1 MFANQVRGTV
11 AGPDDRNRLR
21 KLAGNMGEE
30 DRKKQLA
37 QSAEQRREIENSFQ
51 NAIVNQ
57 EKLVD
62 LTEKIWLAVPL
73 SQRSRFTAEDWQR
86 AIYDRCTPA
95 LQRAEAKL
103 EENKIDEK
111 MFVAKVK
118 IMRQIFAS
126 QVVHAMQ
133 TVSEKYRSM

>member
-1 MFANQVRGTV
+1 MS
-11 AGPDDRNRLR
+11 
-21 KLAGNMGEE
+21 E
-30 DRKKQLA
+30 DERKKQLA
-37 QSAEQRREIENSFQ
+37 QSAEQRRDIETTLG

-62 LTEKIWLAVPL
+62 LAEKIWLAIPF

-95 LQRAEAKL
+95 LQRAEEKL

-118 IMRQIFAS
+118 ILRQIFAA
-126 QVVHAMQ
+126 QVIQAMQ
-133 TVSEKYRSM
+133 TVAEKYRK

>member
-1 MFANQVRGTV
+1 M
-11 AGPDDRNRLR
+11 AGHDERSRLR
-21 KLAGNMGEE
+21 KLAGNMSED

-37 QSAEQRREIENSFQ
+37 QSAEQRREIEDSFS

-62 LTEKIWLAVPL
+62 LTEKIWLAVPM

-118 IMRQIFAS
+118 ILRQIFAS

-133 TVSEKYRSM
+133 TVAEKYRTMT

>member
-1 MFANQVRGTV
+1 M
-11 AGPDDRNRLR
+11 AGQDDRNRLR
-21 KLAGNMGEE
+21 KLAGNMSED

-37 QSAEQRREIENSFQ
+37 QSTEQRREQETSF
-51 NAIVNQ
+51 NNGIVNQ
-57 EKLVD
+57 EKLVELAD
-62 LTEKIWLAVPL
+62 KIWLAVPL
-73 SQRSRFTAEDWQR
+73 SQRGRFTAEDWQR

-118 IMRQIFAS
+118 ILRQIFAS

-133 TVSEKYRSM
+133 SVSEKYRKS

>member
-1 MFANQVRGTV
+1 LDEGFKV
-11 AGPDDRNRLR
+11 AGQDDRNRLR
-21 KLAGNMGEE
+21 KLAGNMSEE

-37 QSAEQRREIENSFQ
+37 QSTEQRREMENTLS

-62 LTEKIWLAVPL
+62 LAEKIWAAVPV
-73 SQRSRFTAEDWQR
+73 SQRSRFTSEDWQR

-103 EENKIDEK
+103 EENKTDEK

-118 IMRQIFAS
+118 ILRQIFAA
-126 QVVHAMQ
+126 QVVQAMQ
-133 TVSEKYRSM
+133 AVAEKYRG

>member
-1 MFANQVRGTV
+1 M
-11 AGPDDRNRLR
+11 AGDDRSRLR
-21 KLAGNMGEE
+21 KLAGNMGED
-30 DRKKQLA
+30 DRKKLLA
-37 QSAEQRREIENSFQ
+37 QSAEQRREIENSFA

-62 LTEKIWLAVPL
+62 LADKIWMAVPL

-118 IMRQIFAS
+118 ILRQIFAS

-133 TVSEKYRSM
+133 SVAEKYRG

>member
-1 MFANQVRGTV
+1 M
-11 AGPDDRNRLR
+11 AGQDDRSRLR

-37 QSAEQRREIENSFQ
+37 QSAEQRRELETSFQ

-62 LTEKIWLAVPL
+62 LAEKIWLAVPL

-86 AIYDRCTPA
+86 SIYDRCTPA

-118 IMRQIFAS
+118 ILRQIFAS

-133 TVSEKYRSM
+133 SVVEKYRS

>member
-1 MFANQVRGTV
+1 M
-11 AGPDDRNRLR
+11 AGQDDRSRLR
-21 KLAGNMGEE
+21 KLAGNMSED

-37 QSAEQRREIENSFQ
+37 QSSEQRREMENSFS

-62 LTEKIWLAVPL
+62 LADKIWLAVPI
-73 SQRSRFTAEDWQR
+73 SQRTRFTAEDWQR

-118 IMRQIFAS
+118 ILRQIFAS

-133 TVSEKYRSM
+133 SVAEKYRAK

>member
-1 MFANQVRGTV
+1 V
-11 AGPDDRNRLR
+11 AGQDDRSRLR
-21 KLAGNMGEE
+21 KLAGNMSED

-37 QSAEQRREIENSFQ
+37 QSAEQRREMETSFQ

-62 LTEKIWLAVPL
+62 LADKIWLAVPIT
-73 SQRSRFTAEDWQR
+73 QRARFTAEDWQR

-118 IMRQIFAS
+118 ILRQIFAS

-133 TVSEKYRSM
+133 TVSEKYRNM

>member
-1 MFANQVRGTV
+1 M
-11 AGPDDRNRLR
+11 AGHDDRNRLR
-21 KLAGNMGEE
+21 KLAGNMSEE

-37 QSAEQRREIENSFQ
+37 QSTEQRREMEETLS

-62 LTEKIWLAVPL
+62 LAEKIWLAVPI

-86 AIYDRCTPA
+86 AIFDRCTPS

-103 EENKIDEK
+103 EENKTDEK
-111 MFVAKVK
+111 MFVAKIK
-118 IMRQIFAS
+118 IMRQIFAA
-126 QVVHAMQ
+126 QVVQAMQ
-133 TVSEKYRSM
+133 TVAEKFRNQ

>member
-1 MFANQVRGTV
+1 
-11 AGPDDRNRLR
+11 
-21 KLAGNMGEE
+21 MGEE

-37 QSAEQRREIENSFQ
+37 QSTEQRREMEASLQ

-62 LTEKIWLAVPL
+62 LTEKIWLAVPV
-73 SQRSRFTAEDWQR
+73 SQRSKFTAEDWQR
-86 AIYDRCTPA
+86 AIFDRCTPA

-103 EENKIDEK
+103 EESKTDEK

-118 IMRQIFAS
+118 ILRQIFAS

-133 TVSEKYRSM
+133 TVADKYRG

>member
-1 MFANQVRGTV
+1 V
-11 AGPDDRNRLR
+11 AGHEDRNRLR
-21 KLAGNMGEE
+21 KLAGNMSEE

-37 QSAEQRREIENSFQ
+37 QATESRREQEDSFN

-62 LTEKIWLAVPL
+62 LAEKIWAAVPL
-73 SQRSRFTAEDWQR
+73 SQRARFTAEDWRR

-103 EENKIDEK
+103 EENKYDEK

-118 IMRQIFAS
+118 ILRQIFAS

-133 TVSEKYRSM
+133 TVAEKYRT

>member
-1 MFANQVRGTV
+1 V
-11 AGPDDRNRLR
+11 AGHDERSRLR
-21 KLAGNMGEE
+21 KLAGNMSEE

-37 QSAEQRREIENSFQ
+37 QSAEQRREMENSFS

-103 EENKIDEK
+103 EENKTDEK

-118 IMRQIFAS
+118 ILRQIFAS

-133 TVSEKYRSM
+133 TVAEKYRK

>member
-1 MFANQVRGTV
+1 V
-11 AGPDDRNRLR
+11 AGQDDRSRLR

-30 DRKKQLA
+30 DRKKLLA
-37 QSAEQRREIENSFQ
+37 QSAEQRRELETSFQ

-57 EKLVD
+57 EKLID
-62 LTEKIWLAVPL
+62 LAEKIWLAVPL
-73 SQRSRFTAEDWQR
+73 SQRARFTAEDWQR

-118 IMRQIFAS
+118 ILRQIFAS

-133 TVSEKYRSM
+133 SVAEKYRT

>member
-1 MFANQVRGTV
+1 M
-11 AGPDDRNRLR
+11 AGHDERSRLR
-21 KLAGNMGEE
+21 KLAGNMSED

-37 QSAEQRREIENSFQ
+37 QSAEQRREIEDSFS

-118 IMRQIFAS
+118 ILRQIFAS

-133 TVSEKYRSM
+133 TVAEKYRTMT

>member
-1 MFANQVRGTV
+1 MS
-11 AGPDDRNRLR
+11 
-21 KLAGNMGEE
+21 EE

-37 QSAEQRREIENSFQ
+37 QSTEQRREQETSFN

-57 EKLVD
+57 EKLVELAD
-62 LTEKIWLAVPL
+62 KIWLAVPL

-118 IMRQIFAS
+118 ILRQIFAS

-133 TVSEKYRSM
+133 SVSEKYRKS

>member
-1 MFANQVRGTV
+1 V
-11 AGPDDRNRLR
+11 AGHDERTRLR
-21 KLAGNMGEE
+21 KLAGNMSED

-37 QSAEQRREIENSFQ
+37 QSAEQRREMENSFS

-118 IMRQIFAS
+118 ILRQIFAS

-133 TVSEKYRSM
+133 TVAEKYRTK

>member
-1 MFANQVRGTV
+1 M
-11 AGPDDRNRLR
+11 AGHDDRSRLR

-37 QSAEQRREIENSFQ
+37 QSSEQRREIENSFA

-62 LTEKIWLAVPL
+62 LAEKIWLAVPI
-73 SQRSRFTAEDWQR
+73 SQRTRFTAEDWQR
-86 AIYDRCTPA
+86 SIYDRCTPA

-118 IMRQIFAS
+118 ILRQIFAS

-133 TVSEKYRSM
+133 SVAEKYRS

>member
-1 MFANQVRGTV
+1 M
-11 AGPDDRNRLR
+11 AGHDERSRLR
-21 KLAGNMGEE
+21 KLAGNMSEE

-37 QSAEQRREIENSFQ
+37 QSAEQRREMENSFS

-103 EENKIDEK
+103 EENKTDEK

-118 IMRQIFAS
+118 ILRQIFAS

-133 TVSEKYRSM
+133 TVAEKYRK

>member
-1 MFANQVRGTV
+1 V
-11 AGPDDRNRLR
+11 AGHDERSRLR
-21 KLAGNMGEE
+21 KLAGNMSEE
-30 DRKKQLA
+30 DRKKQLS
-37 QSAEQRREIENSFQ
+37 QSTEQRREMENSFS

-62 LTEKIWLAVPL
+62 LADKIWLAVPI
-73 SQRSRFTAEDWQR
+73 SQRARFTAEDWQR

-118 IMRQIFAS
+118 ILRQIFAS

-133 TVSEKYRSM
+133 TVAEKYRT

>member
-1 MFANQVRGTV
+1 M
-11 AGPDDRNRLR
+11 AGHDDRNRLR
-21 KLAGNMGEE
+21 KLAGNMSEE
-30 DRKKQLA
+30 DRKKQLT
-37 QSAEQRREIENSFQ
+37 QSTEQRREMESSFS

-62 LTEKIWLAVPL
+62 LAEKIWAAVPL

-86 AIYDRCTPA
+86 AIFDRCTPA

-118 IMRQIFAS
+118 ILRQTFAS

-133 TVSEKYRSM
+133 TVAEKYRGGA

>member
-1 MFANQVRGTV
+1 VRGKV
-11 AGPDDRNRLR
+11 AGQDDRNRLR
-21 KLAGNMGEE
+21 KLAGNMSED

-37 QSAEQRREIENSFQ
+37 QSSEQSRELEASFN

-73 SQRSRFTAEDWQR
+73 SQRARFTAEDWQR

-118 IMRQIFAS
+118 ILRQIFAS

-133 TVSEKYRSM
+133 SVAEKYRT

>member
-1 MFANQVRGTV
+1 M
-11 AGPDDRNRLR
+11 AGHDDRSRLR

-37 QSAEQRREIENSFQ
+37 QSAEQRREIENSFS

-62 LTEKIWLAVPL
+62 LADKIWLAVPL

-103 EENKIDEK
+103 EENKTDEK

-118 IMRQIFAS
+118 ILRQIFAS

-133 TVSEKYRSM
+133 TVSEKYRT

>member
-1 MFANQVRGTV
+1 M
-11 AGPDDRNRLR
+11 AGHDERSRLR
-21 KLAGNMGEE
+21 KLAGNMSEE

-37 QSAEQRREIENSFQ
+37 QSSEQRRELEASLVNT
-51 NAIVNQ
+51 IVNQ

-118 IMRQIFAS
+118 ILRQIFAS

-133 TVSEKYRSM
+133 TVAGKYRTKT

>member
-1 MFANQVRGTV
+1 M
-11 AGPDDRNRLR
+11 AGQDDRSRLR

-37 QSAEQRREIENSFQ
+37 QSAEQRREIEASFH

-62 LTEKIWLAVPL
+62 LAEKIWLAVPL
-73 SQRSRFTAEDWQR
+73 SQRARFTAEDWQR

-103 EENKIDEK
+103 EENKTDEK

-118 IMRQIFAS
+118 ILRQIFAA
-126 QVVHAMQ
+126 QVVQAMQ
-133 TVSEKYRSM
+133 AVAEKYRG

>member
-1 MFANQVRGTV
+1 M
-11 AGPDDRNRLR
+11 AGHDERSRLR
-21 KLAGNMGEE
+21 KLAGNMSEE

-37 QSAEQRREIENSFQ
+37 QSSEQRREMEASLVNT
-51 NAIVNQ
+51 IVNQ

-103 EENKIDEK
+103 EENKTDEK

-118 IMRQIFAS
+118 ILRQIFAS

-133 TVSEKYRSM
+133 TVAGKYRTKT

>member
-1 MFANQVRGTV
+1 M
-11 AGPDDRNRLR
+11 AGHDDRSRLR

-37 QSAEQRREIENSFQ
+37 QSAEQRRELETSFQ

-62 LTEKIWLAVPL
+62 LAEKIWLAVPL
-73 SQRSRFTAEDWQR
+73 SQRARFTAEDWQR

-118 IMRQIFAS
+118 ILRQIFAS

-133 TVSEKYRSM
+133 SVAEKYRT

>member
-1 MFANQVRGTV
+1 V
-11 AGPDDRNRLR
+11 AGQDDRSRLR
-21 KLAGNMGEE
+21 KLAGNMSED

-37 QSAEQRREIENSFQ
+37 QSSEQRREMENSFS

-57 EKLVD
+57 EKLID
-62 LTEKIWLAVPL
+62 LADKIWLAVPI
-73 SQRSRFTAEDWQR
+73 SQRARFTAEDWQR

-118 IMRQIFAS
+118 ILRQIFAS

-133 TVSEKYRSM
+133 SVAEKYRGK

>member
-1 MFANQVRGTV
+1 VDWERGKV
-11 AGPDDRNRLR
+11 AGHDDRNRLR
-21 KLAGNMGEE
+21 KLAGNMSEE

-37 QSAEQRREIENSFQ
+37 QATEQRREMETSFS

-57 EKLVD
+57 DKLVD
-62 LTEKIWLAVPL
+62 LTEKIWLAVPV
-73 SQRSRFTAEDWQR
+73 SQRARFTAEDWQR
-86 AIYDRCTPA
+86 AIYDRCTPS

-103 EENKIDEK
+103 EENKQDEK

-118 IMRQIFAS
+118 ILRQTFAA

-133 TVSEKYRSM
+133 TVAEKYRSMS

>member
-1 MFANQVRGTV
+1 MTGHE
-11 AGPDDRNRLR
+11 DRNRLR
-21 KLAGNMGEE
+21 KLAGNMSEE

-37 QSAEQRREIENSFQ
+37 QSTEQRREMEETLS

-62 LTEKIWLAVPL
+62 LAEKIWLAVPI
-73 SQRSRFTAEDWQR
+73 SQRARFTAEDWQR
-86 AIYDRCTPA
+86 AIFDRCTPA

-103 EENKIDEK
+103 EENKTDEK

-118 IMRQIFAS
+118 ILRQIFAS

-133 TVSEKYRSM
+133 SVSNKYRAPT

>member
-1 MFANQVRGTV
+1 M
-11 AGPDDRNRLR
+11 AGHDERSRLR
-21 KLAGNMGEE
+21 KLAGNMSEE
-30 DRKKQLA
+30 DRKKQLS
-37 QSAEQRREIENSFQ
+37 QSTEQRREIENNFA

-62 LTEKIWLAVPL
+62 LADKIWLAVPI
-73 SQRSRFTAEDWQR
+73 SQRARFTAEDWQR

-118 IMRQIFAS
+118 ILRQIFAS

-133 TVSEKYRSM
+133 TVAEKYRP

>member
-1 MFANQVRGTV
+1 M
-11 AGPDDRNRLR
+11 AGHDERSRLR
-21 KLAGNMGEE
+21 KLAGNMSEE

-37 QSAEQRREIENSFQ
+37 QSSEQRRELEASLVNT
-51 NAIVNQ
+51 IVNQ

-103 EENKIDEK
+103 EENKTDEK

-118 IMRQIFAS
+118 ILRQIFAS

-133 TVSEKYRSM
+133 TVAGKYRTKT

>member
-1 MFANQVRGTV
+1 LASQ
-11 AGPDDRNRLR
+11 DDRSRLR
-21 KLAGNMGEE
+21 KLAGNLSED

-37 QSAEQRREIENSFQ
+37 QATEQRRDVETSLG

-62 LTEKIWLAVPL
+62 LSEKIWLAVPL

-86 AIYDRCTPA
+86 AIYDRCTPS
-95 LQRAEAKL
+95 LQRAEEKL
-103 EENKIDEK
+103 EENKYDEK

-118 IMRQIFAS
+118 ILRQIFAA
-126 QVVHAMQ
+126 QVIQAMQ
-133 TVSEKYRSM
+133 TVSEKYRR